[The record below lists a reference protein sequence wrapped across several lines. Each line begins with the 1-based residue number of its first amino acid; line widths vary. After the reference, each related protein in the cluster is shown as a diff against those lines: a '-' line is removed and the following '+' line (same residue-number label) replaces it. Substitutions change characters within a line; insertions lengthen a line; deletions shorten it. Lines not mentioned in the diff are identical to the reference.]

1 MKPPNSSSTDFRP
14 GRFRLPP
21 DFQLW
26 PDTTPPPAPAAAGDV
41 QIAVKFKLWPDAFSQ
56 LITPAWPVTPPIP
69 PTVASGNLIT
79 AVHENTVSTG
89 IDDLWTDL
97 QWLAANTATDP
108 TTAVGDLLVNDG
120 NGLGRLAAGANGQ
133 ILTVDSSQPLG
144 VKWAA
149 AADPA
154 GFVPTSRQII
164 AGAGLLGGGA
174 LTADVTLSAKPMGA
188 SGAAHSAGIVPDP
201 GATSGAARYLREDA
215 TWGVPPG
222 TAASQTPWLSAIDAA
237 GWPLDNVGRIG
248 VGLPSESGVPLVVQS
263 LASAANETLQLNA
276 ADSTSTLGLVLRGYG
291 PECGLILST
300 ASAPSAV
307 WRSLAAIYSKVDT
320 AFLTASY
327 PGDTAAV
334 ERVRILASNGNVGIA
349 KSNPA
354 YKLDVTGDVNISGT
368 YRVNGVPI
376 SAGGSGSQTPWA
388 SDIDAAS
395 FQLKNAGRVAIGNTG
410 AVLPDAGTSDL
421 RLIVGS
427 ASPGGPLAHLDLIGN
442 SISGGTILGSLAF
455 ANYNLATTDKRVA
468 AINAALESGSNSG
481 LMDFYTWSA
490 GTPGNRMR
498 ITSAGNLGVGTT
510 GPTARIHAVS
520 AGWGPSTVGVPAG
533 GLITDGAFGGG
544 IGMIDATKTIGL
556 FSTNGDLNFATGT
569 TSTGLSTRMIM
580 SAAGYL
586 GVGRGPEVPLDVLG
600 SGIFRPAVP
609 QNATSGGGLR
619 IAYDSGAGGYGDVLS
634 YNWSTPG
641 FMPLQIRGNPTVFP
655 AGPVGIGAR
664 MGAASV
670 LSHPFE
676 VNVGANM
683 NFWFGPGAAIAGAA
697 CLHAANDSGSAN
709 VTLEIRGTPTVF
721 AIGNV
726 GIGGSLAPNY
736 PLSMGGIMGDRIA
749 VWDSGPGS
757 IYGFGMQPSLLQIYS
772 AGPATRV
779 GIGAG
784 GSASFTEVL
793 TVRGNGCVGIGYNS
807 PADALVI
814 VGLPGS
820 TQAQLRMVD
829 GNYGAFFRNDG
840 ATCYFMVTASGDPY
854 GTWAP
859 NYPWQVDLPTHAM
872 TINTLS
878 VTNMISTNGGVT
890 SPKQIW
896 VCSSGVASDYGNA
909 AIQVRETNQAGAGS
923 SGDNRY
929 APRIGFHWG
938 GVVAS
943 QIGIDNQGVIR
954 TFDNP
959 GTGYAP
965 FACAGLT
972 VNAPASG
979 VNAGLVVKGG
989 DITVYRA
996 DGGTGAIFFKN
1007 DGSQYLYY
1015 TGAQFQFTN
1024 SVLIQGNCN
1033 ISGQYLVNGAAFG
1046 GLIQIQQNGAGIG
1059 SFPTI
1064 NFVNGGSGTLA
1075 RCTPDTANN
1084 RALVAIDTPCDLRLK
1099 QNVTDL
1105 VGGLAAINRL
1115 RPVAFEYNGLCGFT
1129 AGERGSSV
1137 IAQELQ
1143 KVLPDAVYPI
1153 ETMLR
1158 PEDSEPTELLALNAM
1173 AITAHLILAIQELGR
1188 RLKAMEQR
1196 IN

>member
-1 MKPPNSSSTDFRP
+1 MKPPHSSSVDFRP

-26 PDTTPPPAPAAAGDV
+26 PDTTPPPPAAPGAV
-41 QIAVKFKLWPDAFSQ
+41 QVAVKFKLWPDAFSQ

-69 PTVASGNLIT
+69 PTVASGDLIT

-188 SGAAHSAGIVPDP
+188 SGATHSAGIVHDP
-201 GATSGAARYLREDA
+201 GATSGAVRYLREDA

-237 GWPLDNVGRIG
+237 SWPLDNVGSIG
-248 VGLPSESGVPLVVQS
+248 IGLPSESGVPLVVQS

-300 ASAPSAV
+300 ASAPSTV
-307 WRSLAAIYSKVDT
+307 WRSLAAVYSKVDT
-320 AFLTASY
+320 GFLTASY
-327 PGDTAAV
+327 PGDAAAV
-334 ERVRILASNGNVGIA
+334 ERVRILATNGNVGIA

-376 SAGGSGSQTPWA
+376 STGGSGSQTPWT
-388 SDIDAAS
+388 SDIDAAG
-395 FQLKNAGRVAIGNTG
+395 FTLKNAGKIGIGTAAPGNLLHVAADVARQLRLSGANPNNNVLIGYDVTNNTG
-410 AVLPDAGTSDL
+410 VVEAFLAGAG
-421 RLIVGS
+421 RPLILN
-427 ASPGGPLAHLDLIGN
+427 P
-442 SISGGTILGSLAF
+442 SGG
-455 ANYNLATTDKRVA
+455 NV
-468 AINAALESGSNSG
+468 
-481 LMDFYTWSA
+481 
-490 GTPGNRMR
+490 
-498 ITSAGNLGVGTT
+498 GVGTSN
-510 GPTARIHAVS
+510 PAARIHAVS
-520 AGWGPSTVGVPAG
+520 GGSWNPGVVGVPGG
-533 GLITDGAFGGG
+533 GLVTDGAFGGG
-544 IGMIDATKTIGL
+544 IGMIDATRTIGL
-556 FSTNGDLNFATGT
+556 LSTNGDLNFANGT

-580 SAAGYL
+580 STAGYL
-586 GVGRGPEVPLDVLG
+586 GIGRGPEVTLDVLG
-600 SGIFRPAVP
+600 SGIFRPGLP

-619 IAYDSGAGGYGDVLS
+619 IAYDSGASGYGDVLS

-641 FMPLQIRGNPTVFP
+641 FMPLQLRGNPTVFP

-670 LSHPFE
+670 LSHPLE
-676 VNVGANM
+676 VNVGTNM
-683 NFWFGPGAAIAGAA
+683 NFWFGPNAAVAGAA
-697 CLHAANDSGSAN
+697 CLHAANDAGNAN
-709 VTLEIRGTPTVF
+709 VPLEIRGTPTVF

-726 GIGGSLAPNY
+726 GMGGSLSPNY
-736 PLSMGGIMGDRIA
+736 PLSMGGSLGDRIA
-749 VWDSGPGS
+749 VWDGGPGQ
-757 IYGFGMQPSLLQIYS
+757 IYGFGMQASCMQIYS
-772 AGPATRV
+772 QGPTTRIAM
-779 GIGAG
+779 GCGT
-784 GSASFTEVL
+784 SAALTEVL

-814 VGLPGS
+814 VGLPASG
-820 TQAQLRMVD
+820 QAQLRMVQA
-829 GNYGAFFRNDG
+829 NYGVLFRNDG
-840 ATCYFMVTASGDPY
+840 ATCYFMVTASGDQY
-854 GTWAP
+854 GTWASP
-859 NYPWQVDLPTHAM
+859 FPWQVDLPSKAM

-896 VCSSGVASDYGNA
+896 VCSSGVQSDFGQA
-909 AIQVRETNQAGAGS
+909 AIQVRETNQAGAAS

-929 APRIGFHWG
+929 APRIAFHWG

-943 QIGIDNQGVIR
+943 QIGLDNQGTIR

-965 FACAGLT
+965 FASGTLT
-972 VNAPASG
+972 VNGASG
-979 VNAGLVVKGG
+979 VNGSLMVRG

-996 DGGTGAIFFKN
+996 DANTGAIFFTST
-1007 DGSQYLYY
+1007 GSQYLYY
-1015 TGAQFQFTN
+1015 TGTQFQLTN
-1024 SVLIQGNCN
+1024 SLTLTGNVN
-1033 ISGQYLVNGAAFG
+1033 VTGQYYINGQPFSGLV
-1046 GLIQIQQNGAGIG
+1046 QIQQNGAGIG

-1075 RCTPDTANN
+1075 RCTPDTTNN
-1084 RALVAIDTPCDLRLK
+1084 RALVAIDTPSDIRIK
-1099 QNVTDL
+1099 QNVVGL
-1105 VGGLAAINRL
+1105 AGGLSAITRL
-1115 RPVAFEYNGLCGFT
+1115 RPVAFEYNGLCGFP
-1129 AGERGSSV
+1129 AGKRAASV

-1143 KVLPDAVYPI
+1143 DVLPDAVYPI
-1153 ETMLR
+1153 RTVLR
-1158 PEDSEPTELLALNAM
+1158 PGDNEAAELLAFDPM
-1173 AITAHLILAIQELGR
+1173 TITAHLILAVQQLAQ
-1188 RLKAMEQR
+1188 RLKAMEDKY
-1196 IN
+1196 NS